1 MCCVGLEMK
10 REMREMW
17 RLWEMSEIGDE
28 ARTCAE
34 GGDQLKTEP
43 RRQNMEIETSPHARL
58 KHPITLIDGSEE
70 GR

>member
-1 MCCVGLEMK
+1 MRDVEIVGY
-10 REMREMW
+10 
-17 RLWEMSEIGDE
+17 EMSEIGDE
-28 ARTCAE
+28 ARRAE